1 LNLAGKKKKKRNR
14 RTDLQQQIAP
24 EGGEHKKIGSMA
36 GTETIPNQG
45 KTGLAIPNMLCKFWQ
60 IFFYLV
66 LVVNFFGNLKFH
78 ESL

>member
-45 KTGLAIPNMLCKFWQ
+45 SRFLICCAT
-60 IFFYLV
+60 
-66 LVVNFFGNLKFH
+66 FGKYSFIMFL
-78 ESL
+78 L